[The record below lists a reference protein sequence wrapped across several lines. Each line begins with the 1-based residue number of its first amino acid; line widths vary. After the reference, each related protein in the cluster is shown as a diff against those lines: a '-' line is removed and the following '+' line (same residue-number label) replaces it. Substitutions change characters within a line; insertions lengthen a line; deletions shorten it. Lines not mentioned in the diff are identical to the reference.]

1 MTIPS
6 AAQQACP
13 ARQVCGLTRD
23 CFVQFVRRLTTKELV
38 FLRFVAPRNARVNG
52 KKWNRARGK
61 MSPFPVS
68 NGIVGGCVA
77 CSLPFWAPG
86 SVRRS
91 WCSCL
96 VENFPHHAAEY
107 GGAVRFLQ

>member
-1 MTIPS
+1 MFHFETAAGISRSQQNKKEVKTGSFSPPGVVGCCMTIPS

-52 KKWNRARGK
+52 KNGIERVEKCHP
-61 MSPFPVS
+61 SPFQM
-68 NGIVGGCVA
+68 
-77 CSLPFWAPG
+77 G
-86 SVRRS
+86 S
-91 WCSCL
+91 
-96 VENFPHHAAEY
+96 
-107 GGAVRFLQ
+107 